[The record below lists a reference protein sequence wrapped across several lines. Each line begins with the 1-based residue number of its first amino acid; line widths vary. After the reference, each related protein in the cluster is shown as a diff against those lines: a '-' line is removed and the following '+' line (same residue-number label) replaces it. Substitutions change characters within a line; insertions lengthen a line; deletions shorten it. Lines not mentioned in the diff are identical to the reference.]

1 MIQIFL
7 EVFFLNGKQVCK
19 KLENEGW
26 VCKRIRG
33 SHHIY
38 GKEGRKPVPIPVH
51 GKKDLGI
58 GLLLKIEKETGVK
71 LT

>member
-1 MIQIFL
+1 M
-7 EVFFLNGKQVCK
+7 NGKQVCQ

-26 VCKRIRG
+26 ICKRIRG

-38 GKEGRKPVPIPVH
+38 GKEGQKPVPIPVH

-58 GLLLKIEKETGVK
+58 GLLSKIEKETGVK
-71 LT
+71 LI

>member
-1 MIQIFL
+1 M
-7 EVFFLNGKQVCK
+7 EGVFLNGKQVCK

-26 VCKRIRG
+26 ICKRIRG

-58 GLLLKIEKETGVK
+58 GLLSKIEKETGVK